1 MKHIA
6 QAVCLSTPFPWPVL
20 FFLLP
25 SPSAKK
31 RCVLVCVSLR
41 AERNRSCE
49 KRFQL
54 MWQNG
59 KARGRRRRRQPIRPG
74 SPVLFL
80 PPFCPFSLCSH
91 TDTRVCSWTVRADR
105 SVADVVVEIPAHMH
119 ANDPRGAR
127 PPLPSMSDTRV
138 TSVCGLTASPL
149 SHVRAR
155 RQAREGRCARAN
167 AAEVRKL
174 AGVTGRCSTR
184 NSFIISSLDYKFIWQ
199 GRRTFINIITAIKSG
214 VVNMLG

>member
-1 MKHIA
+1 MAEWKGQGKKTEKA
-6 QAVCLSTPFPWPVL
+6 ANPDRVSSPFSSPFSPL
-20 FFLLP
+20 FFVQPHGYAGLQLDCE
-25 SPSAKK
+25 SEQICCR
-31 RCVLVCVSLR
+31 RC
-41 AERNRSCE
+41 
-49 KRFQL
+49 
-54 MWQNG
+54 
-59 KARGRRRRRQPIRPG
+59 
-74 SPVLFL
+74 
-80 PPFCPFSLCSH
+80 H
-91 TDTRVCSWTVRADR
+91 
-105 SVADVVVEIPAHMH
+105 EIPAHMH

-184 NSFIISSLDYKFIWQ
+184 NSFIISWLDYKFIWQ